1 MRRHARTLR
10 LPREHFEA
18 VELAALLPL
27 PPTPYDV
34 PLWAEPKIARDQH
47 AQVARALYSLPTKYV
62 GRWLRARADR
72 TTVRF
77 YEGALLVKVHPRQ
90 PPGGRHTDPAD
101 FPAHKTVYALRDV
114 AALERMAA
122 AHGPTIGAYAHA
134 LLAVPLPWTRMRRVY
149 ALLGL
154 VKRYGA
160 TRVEAM
166 CTVALDAN
174 LVDVTRLK
182 RMLALA
188 TPPPVHAPRPAVP
201 PARFLRPATTYTL
214 LPAPTAAVRHDA

>member
-1 MRRHARTLR
+1 M
-10 LPREHFEA
+10 
-18 VELAALLPL
+18 
-27 PPTPYDV
+27 
-34 PLWAEPKIARDQH
+34 
-47 AQVARALYSLPTKYV
+47 
-62 GRWLRARADR
+62 
-72 TTVRF
+72 
-77 YEGALLVKVHPRQ
+77 VKVHPRQ

-114 AALERMAA
+114 AALARMAA

-160 TRVEAM
+160 TRVDAM
-166 CTVALDAN
+166 CTVALDAD

-201 PARFLRPATTYTL
+201 ALHWRRSAMTPDTVTQSPHAHALPARPAADTLPDAWSSPAADAAPGFPPALPRQPRRDSLAVGRRPRRTSIR
-214 LPAPTAAVRHDA
+214 P